1 MKNTNR
7 AQVLGRGAMLLGFA
21 FFLSPEGAHAAIPAA
36 QRSAL
41 VDLYNSTNGDSWVDN
56 SNWKM
61 PPLGPDG
68 FAMPGTENTWYGIT
82 CDAGDTVTRIAL
94 SSNNLVG
101 GLPASIGDLANLE
114 QLRLGSNQLVGSIPT
129 FASNTALTYLDLSSN
144 RLGGSIPSFASNTG
158 LTVLD
163 LSSNQLGGSIPSFA
177 SNTGLTVLRLS
188 SNHLVG
194 PVHSTLGSL
203 SSLSPGGLDLRWNAL
218 RSTDGPLIAFLDSK
232 QVGGDWQSTQ
242 TVPVTGLSVTGLLP
256 TQVTVNWTPIPY
268 TGDPGYYQVFF
279 SMVSGPPYTPFA
291 TVTTNKSATS
301 LTVTGLT
308 PLTPYHFVVQTTT
321 QPHANNQNTVLS
333 GHSAEVSSATTPVE
347 LMRFE
352 ID

>member
-1 MKNTNR
+1 MKNTTR
-7 AQVLGRGAMLLGFA
+7 AQVLARGAMLLSFT
-21 FFLSPEGAHAAIPAA
+21 FCLSPEGALAAIPPA

-68 FAMPGTENTWYGIT
+68 FAMPGTENTWHGIT
-82 CDAGDTVTRIAL
+82 CSVGNSTVTSISL

-101 GLPASIGDLANLE
+101 GIPASMGDLPNLQ
-114 QLRLGSNQLVGSIPT
+114 QLRLASNLLVGSIPA
-129 FASNTALTYLDLSSN
+129 FASNPALTDLDLRSN
-144 RLGGSIPSFASNTG
+144 QLSGSIPSFVSNTG
-158 LTVLD
+158 LTILR
-163 LSSNQLGGSIPSFA
+163 LSSNQLI
-177 SNTGLTVLRLS
+177 
-188 SNHLVG
+188 G

-203 SSLSPGGLDLRWNAL
+203 SNLSTGGLDLRWNAL
-218 RSTDGPLIAFLDSK
+218 KSTDGALVAFLDSK

-242 TVPVTGLSVTGLLP
+242 TVPVTGLSVTGVLP
-256 TQVTVNWTPIPY
+256 THVIVNWTPIPY

-279 SMVSGPPYTPFA
+279 SMVSGPPHTPFT

-321 QPHANNQNTVLS
+321 QPHADNQNTVLS

-347 LMRFE
+347 LMGFE
-352 ID
+352 IE